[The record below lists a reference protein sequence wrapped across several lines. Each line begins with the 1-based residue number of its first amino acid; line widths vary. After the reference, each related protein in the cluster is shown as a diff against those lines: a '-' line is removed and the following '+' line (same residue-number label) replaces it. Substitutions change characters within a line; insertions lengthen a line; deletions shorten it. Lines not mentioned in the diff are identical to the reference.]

1 MDIMNVKH
9 CILIILLVSYY
20 KVNAQ
25 KIYTT
30 EEGHIMMM
38 TLVDDKPVKAESHKL
53 ALYLD
58 YDSKVVNGVLDLK
71 TLSTDIPEIN
81 TILQEE
87 EEPLMLRFTGTIP
100 SEDFLSKQHDPILFN
115 WLVSVTYKDKT
126 YKSVFKTT
134 LTHFDQGTTI
144 SCLISARGQVL
155 VSDTGLDK
163 LIQGLDKTL
172 EVQFAQLVL
181 RLE

>member
-38 TLVDDKPVKAESHKL
+38 TLVNDKPVKAESHKL

-71 TLSTDIPEIN
+71 TLSTDIPEIK
-81 TILQEE
+81 ES
-87 EEPLMLRFTGTIP
+87 PR
-100 SEDFLSKQHDPILFN
+100 SKIF
-115 WLVSVTYKDKT
+115 
-126 YKSVFKTT
+126 
-134 LTHFDQGTTI
+134 
-144 SCLISARGQVL
+144 
-155 VSDTGLDK
+155 
-163 LIQGLDKTL
+163 
-172 EVQFAQLVL
+172 
-181 RLE
+181 

>member
-9 CILIILLVSYY
+9 CFLIILLVSYY

-38 TLVDDKPVKAESHKL
+38 TLVDNKPVKAESHKL

-71 TLSTDIPEIN
+71 TLSTDSPKIN
-81 TILQEE
+81 ALLEQRED
-87 EEPLMLRFTGTIP
+87 PLILRFTGTIP
-100 SEDFLSKQHDPILFN
+100 SQDFLSKRHDPINFN
-115 WLVSVTYKDKT
+115 WLVTVTFKDKT
-126 YKSVFKTT
+126 YKSVIKTT
-134 LTHFDQGTTI
+134 LNHFDQGTTT

-155 VSDTGLDK
+155 VPNTGLDS
-163 LIQGLDKTL
+163 LIEGIDETID
-172 EVQFAQLVL
+172 VQFAQLVL

>member
-1 MDIMNVKH
+1 MNVKH

-38 TLVDDKPVKAESHKL
+38 TLVDDKAVKAESHKL

-81 TILQEE
+81 TILQQQEA
-87 EEPLMLRFTGTIP
+87 PLMLRFTGTIP
-100 SEDFLSKQHDPILFN
+100 SQDFLSKRHESINFN
-115 WLVSVTYKDKT
+115 WLVTITYQG
-126 YKSVFKTT
+126 KSYISQFKATI
-134 LTHFDQGTTI
+134 THIEQGVSM

-155 VSDTGLDK
+155 VSDSGLDS
-163 LIQGLDKTL
+163 LIQGLDDTIQ
-172 EVQFAQLVL
+172 VQFAQLVL
-181 RLE
+181 KLE

>member
-1 MDIMNVKH
+1 MNVKH

-38 TLVDDKPVKAESHKL
+38 TLVDDKAVKAESHKL

-58 YDSKVVNGVLDLK
+58 YDSKIVNGVLDLK
-71 TLSTDIPEIN
+71 TITTDISKIN
-81 TILQEE
+81 TMLQEQE
-87 EEPLMLRFTGTIP
+87 NPLILRFTGTIP
-100 SEDFLSKQHDPILFN
+100 SHDFLSKRHDPINFN
-115 WLVSVTYKDKT
+115 WLVTVIYQEKS
-126 YKSVFKTT
+126 YKSQFNATI
-134 LTHFDQGTTI
+134 THIEHGVAM

-155 VSDTGLDK
+155 VSDTGLDS
-163 LIQGLDKTL
+163 LIEGLDKTI
-172 EVQFAQLVL
+172 EIQFAQLVL
-181 RLE
+181 KLE